1 MKKLFVLTGIIAAVV
16 ILSGC
21 ASTGGTVI
29 YDPAVQ
35 RTDMVAR
42 GTVSAGELRDVAR
55 EAINGALTNPRFKAF
70 LASYKAEK
78 NDPNAI
84 PVMKL
89 SAVRNDTDDPDL
101 KIGQLTDLLEEALIN
116 SGIVDVSKVEGADL
130 DASIGRSR
138 DLEDDDNF
146 DQKTV
151 AQRGTLVA
159 ARIALRPKVISS
171 EVREGRTIDVTRT
184 FVLEM
189 IDIKTGSVMWKFTK
203 QIGFVKTRARV
214 GY

>member
-1 MKKLFVLTGIIAAVV
+1 MKKLLIFASVAAIVL
-16 ILSGC
+16 LSGC

-29 YDPAVQ
+29 YDPSVQ
-35 RTDMVAR
+35 PSNVVVP
-42 GTVSAGELRDVAR
+42 GNVSAGEFRTVAK
-55 EAINGALTNPRFKAF
+55 EAIGSALTNPKFQKF
-70 LASYKAEK
+70 LSDYKAEM

-89 SAVRNDTDDPDL
+89 TQVKNDTDDPDL

-130 DASIGRSR
+130 EVAIGNSR
-138 DLEDDDNF
+138 ELENDDNF
-146 DQKTV
+146 NQNTV
-151 AQRGTLVA
+151 AKRGTLEA
-159 ARIALRPKVISS
+159 ARIALRPKVISD
-171 EVREGRTIDVTRT
+171 ETRDGRVRDVTRT

-189 IDIKTGSVMWKFTK
+189 IDIKSGKVMWKFTK
-203 QIGFVKTRARV
+203 QLAFMKVRGTV